1 MIAIFPEVASAS
13 FAKQYDKLGILVR
26 QYFGGESQA
35 SPQISLTQIIE
46 SCGLSLAR
54 GVLRKSG
61 AGAILA
67 RDKAGRVDVSV
78 ILPGAI
84 LAPEEE
90 RFLLAHLLGHWFVHI
105 QPSIARGEWQ
115 TSGYNEDLL
124 PSSYFEGR
132 LFSEVC
138 ESRTMAIESEANL
151 FALSLLLPKSMII
164 RAFEKLGNLE
174 RVAKFFQTP
183 IHAVEVRLVQLGVL
197 SPVAP
202 DFVTAEKRMSP
213 QTSSVSPTLEGRE
226 LINALADKMPA
237 ERNRTQ
243 VPRSFAASSYGT
255 MQKQTDAGLSPKS
268 EQKTTKPAPV
278 PTVKPT
284 KEPTHSLG
292 GDKPVAGLS
301 RIRELARKMDPSV

>member
-26 QYFGGESQA
+26 QYFGGELQA
-35 SPQISLTQIIE
+35 SPQISMVQVIE

-78 ILPGAI
+78 ILPGASLPI
-84 LAPEEE
+84 EEE

-115 TSGYNEDLL
+115 TSGYNEDSL
-124 PSSYFEGR
+124 PSTYFEGR

-138 ESRTMAIESEANL
+138 ESKALVLESEANL
-151 FALSLLLPKSMII
+151 FAISLLLPKSMIV
-164 RAFEKLGNLE
+164 RAFEKLGSIE
-174 RVAKFFQTP
+174 RIARFFQTP
-183 IHAVEVRLVQLGVL
+183 VQAVEVRLQQLGVIW
-197 SPVAP
+197 PVTP
-202 DFVTAEKRMSP
+202 DFVTAERRLTHQP
-213 QTSSVSPTLEGRE
+213 PAANPTLEGRE

-237 ERNRTQ
+237 DRSRSP

-255 MQKQTDAGLSPKS
+255 MQKQTDAGLSPKT
-268 EQKTTKPAPV
+268 EQKPAPHMVV
-278 PTVKPT
+278 PASKAA
-284 KEPTHSLG
+284 KEQTQTASS
-292 GDKPVAGLS
+292 DKPGAGLS